1 MDIKMKNSHAAF
13 ILLFLPIPLLAENIK
28 IKNLPQETM
37 YNNWLVSRCIGKST
51 DSEKTREDAFRS
63 ASAYLEFSK
72 LPIDAFDKG
81 EELVSQTLQKHSQ
94 GSVKGSY
101 HTMECLSLPQ
111 SAEAKIIFKKYE
123 KNE

>member
-1 MDIKMKNSHAAF
+1 MKTSHFAF
-13 ILLFLPIPLLAENIK
+13 TLLLLPTALLAEDIK
-28 IKNLPQETM
+28 IENLSQEAI
-37 YNNWLVSRCIGKST
+37 YSNWLVSRCLGKAT

-72 LPIDAFDKG
+72 LPLDAFNKG
-81 EELVSQTLQKHSQ
+81 EELVSQSLQKHAQ

-101 HTMECLSLPQ
+101 HTLECLSLPQ
-111 SAEAKIIFKKYE
+111 SAEAKVIFKKYE

>member
-1 MDIKMKNSHAAF
+1 MKNSHIAL
-13 ILLFLPIPLLAENIK
+13 ILLFLPTSLLAENLK
-28 IKNLPQETM
+28 IESLPQETI

-101 HTMECLSLPQ
+101 HTMECLSLSQ

>member
-13 ILLFLPIPLLAENIK
+13 ILLFLPTPLLAENIK
-28 IKNLPQETM
+28 IKNLPQETI